1 MPGPESLDDPRS
13 RSGAGPGAVAT
24 AAAAVAL
31 PSGPC
36 LSSSR
41 TVPGEIWDPW
51 DPPDAEGGPPV
62 EADPPV
68 EAAPD
73 PPDPDSPVG
82 LFPPT
87 PGTLSLYWSIPELP
101 GGTS

>member
-1 MPGPESLDDPRS
+1 MTGSTQPIPGSEFPEEELE
-13 RSGAGPGAVAT
+13 GWEGIGAVAA

-36 LSSSR
+36 LSSLR
-41 TVPGEIWDPW
+41 TVLGEIR
-51 DPPDAEGGPPV
+51 DPPDA

-68 EAAPD
+68 EATPD
-73 PPDPDSPVG
+73 PPDPDPPVG
-82 LFPPT
+82 LLPPT
-87 PGTLSLYWSIPELP
+87 LGTLSLYWSIPELP

>member
-1 MPGPESLDDPRS
+1 MPGPESLDDPMS
-13 RSGAGPGAVAT
+13 RAGVGAGAVAA

-36 LSSSR
+36 LSSLR
-41 TVPGEIWDPW
+41 TMLGEMWDS
-51 DPPDAEGGPPV
+51 PDV

-68 EAAPD
+68 EAVPE
-73 PPDPDSPVG
+73 PPDPDPPVG
-82 LFPPT
+82 RFPPT
-87 PGTLSLYWSIPELP
+87 PGMLSLYWSIPELP